1 MHAVLDILC
10 SIPGFV
16 VLACVASLAFERK
29 GDRRNMIEGTMESIE
44 KLRESSHL
52 DDSKWTLETGEVI
65 HVYGSEPN
73 DPNAVNWGEQWRKIA
88 DEIERE
94 IESRYMQLPVDADGV
109 PIHVNDWIEVYDK
122 KPSDKR
128 QRVEAVATHSVFW
141 WEKDGCH
148 WTQGFMCRHAKP
160 RTIEGVLKAFFHDA
174 LDADTFCTVRLDD
187 VLAKYAAEIRELME
201 VDR

>member
-1 MHAVLDILC
+1 
-10 SIPGFV
+10 
-16 VLACVASLAFERK
+16 
-29 GDRRNMIEGTMESIE
+29 MIESIE

-94 IESRYMQLPVDADGV
+94 IAEKYQLLPVDADGV
-109 PIHVNDWIEVYDK
+109 PIHVHDWIEVDDK
-122 KPSDKR
+122 K
-128 QRVEAVATHSVFW
+128 QRVAAVATGSVFW
-141 WEKDGCH
+141 WEEDGCH
-148 WTQGFMCRHAKP
+148 WRQSFMCRYVKP
-160 RTIEGVLKAFFHDA
+160 RTIEDVLRDLVDGIGSVEFDA
-174 LDADTFCTVRLDD
+174 LTAIGEAAD
-187 VLAKYAAEIRELME
+187 EIRELME

>member
-1 MHAVLDILC
+1 M
-10 SIPGFV
+10 S
-16 VLACVASLAFERK
+16 
-29 GDRRNMIEGTMESIE
+29 ESIE

-94 IESRYMQLPVDADGV
+94 ISERYMELPVDADGV
-109 PIHVNDWIEVYDK
+109 PIHVHDWIDFFDK
-122 KPSDKR
+122 K
-128 QRVEAVATHSVFW
+128 QRVEAVATNAVYW
-141 WEKDGCH
+141 WEEDGCH
-148 WTQGFMCRHAKP
+148 WTQSFMCRHANP
-160 RTIEGVLKAFFHDA
+160 RTIEDVLRDLVDGIGSVDFDA
-174 LDADTFCTVRLDD
+174 LTAIGDAAD
-187 VLAKYAAEIRELME
+187 EIRELME